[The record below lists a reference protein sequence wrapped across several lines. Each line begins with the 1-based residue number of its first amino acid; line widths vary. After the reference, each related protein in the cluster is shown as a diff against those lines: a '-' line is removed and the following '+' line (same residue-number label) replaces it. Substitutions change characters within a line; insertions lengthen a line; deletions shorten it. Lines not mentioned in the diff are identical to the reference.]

1 MRIDARK
8 RSLYM
13 NSLLTLERLTF
24 NDMKTRIITL
34 LFTASFICSCSVD
47 DDNIKVNQVGFYPL
61 QEKTFTLESGN
72 RSKTVSIHRAVNG
85 EKVWEG
91 EALYSTVSPLSGKTR
106 KVYDFS
112 ELNETGTYVIKAGK
126 ETKEIVISETALNHL
141 SQAAL
146 LGFYHQ
152 RSGMDLDTAIA
163 GQWARKGGHPD
174 TEVLIHASA
183 ASESRP
189 AGTVISSPKGWY
201 DAGDYNK
208 YIVNSG
214 YSLGLIAEA
223 FLMFPQQ
230 YVNGEDFMDYARKT
244 RELYGPV
251 FEELEYN
258 EQWMWTMQDPED
270 GGVYHKLTTPNFEGF
285 VRPTECSQPRYA
297 VQKSVTAALDFA
309 GALCAMAQLNLKS
322 WKGYDINTRVAT
334 NRFKKAEAAYAWAKT
349 HPDALYDQNKI
360 NETYDPDI
368 TTGTYGDSNADDEF
382 FWAASELYIATKKA
396 EYLKDVR
403 KYMPESIGLM
413 SWGYVA
419 PLGVFSWLQ
428 YEKRMLAE
436 KPFWKEMPWGYW
448 GITDTEQ
455 EIINECRKLLM
466 EYCDKAIKDA
476 EGSCFNSAYGNKPED
491 FVWGCSSSFC
501 DQAICFLYAYDLTG
515 DEKYLKNAYR
525 NVNYILGQNATGYCY
540 VTGFGSKSPMHPHS
554 RLCHSDGVEAPIPG
568 LLVGGPNPG
577 QQDIAEVGSYTSD
590 YPDESYEDVMPSYA
604 SNEIAINWNAS
615 LLAATSWLAYL
626 GEGLAK

>member
-1 MRIDARK
+1 MRNASRK
-8 RSLYM
+8 RSSYG
-13 NSLLTLERLTF
+13 NSLLYLTRSTP
-24 NDMKTRIITL
+24 NYMKTRIITL
-34 LFTASFICSCSVD
+34 LFAAALACSCSVYND
-47 DDNIKVNQVGFYPL
+47 KIKVNQVGFYPQ

-72 RSKTVSIHRAVNG
+72 RSKTVSIHRAEND

-91 EALYSTVSPLSGKTR
+91 EALYSAVSPWSGKTR

-112 ELNETGTYVIKAGK
+112 ELKELGKYVIKAGK
-126 ETKEIVISETALNHL
+126 ETKEIVISETALDSL
-141 SQAAL
+141 SKAAL

-152 RSGMDLDTAIA
+152 RSGMDLDTAVA

-174 TEVLIHASA
+174 TEVFIHASA

-189 AGTVISSPKGWY
+189 EGTVISSPKGWY

-214 YSLGLIAEA
+214 YSLGLIAES

-230 YVNGEDFMDYARKT
+230 YVHGEDFGDFARKI
-244 RELYGPV
+244 RKLYGPV
-251 FEELEYN
+251 HEELEYN

-309 GALCAMAQLNLKS
+309 GALCAMAQHNLKS
-322 WKGYDINTRVAT
+322 WTGCDINTRVAT
-334 NRFKKAEAAYAWAKT
+334 ERYDKAEAAYAWAKA
-349 HPDALYDQNKI
+349 HPDALYDQDKI
-360 NETYDPDI
+360 NQTYDPDI
-368 TTGTYGDSNADDEF
+368 TTGTYGDSCADDEF

-396 EYLKDVR
+396 EYLEDVR
-403 KYMPESIGLM
+403 KYMPESFSLM

-419 PLGVFSWLQ
+419 PLGVFDWLR

-436 KPFWKEMPWGYW
+436 KSFWKEMPWGYW
-448 GITDTEQ
+448 GITDTEK
-455 EIINECRKLLM
+455 EIINECRELLL
-466 EYCDKAIKDA
+466 EYCEQAVKDA
-476 EGSCFNSAYGNKPED
+476 EGSCFNSAYGNRPED
-491 FVWGCSSSFC
+491 FHWGCSSSFC
-501 DQAICFLYAYDLTG
+501 DQAICFLYAYDVTG
-515 DEKYLKNAYR
+515 DEKYLTNAYR
-525 NVNYILGQNATGYCY
+525 NVNHILGQNATGYCY
-540 VTGFGSKSPMHPHS
+540 VTGFGSKSPMFPHS

-577 QQDIAEVGSYTSD
+577 QQDKAEVGRYRSD

-626 GEGLAK
+626 GKGLAK